1 MDPTA
6 TSAKCNQ
13 VLHRPGFPAFGP
25 NLRDADN
32 LSPPTPKES
41 YRTRQSKNNS
51 SRCLIFGNKGE
62 IDSSSDSGG
71 FGKEVV
77 YSQESPKKD
86 ETFRDFDWEKN
97 RFVEFRSPL
106 YQKQKTLYH
115 LVKVHSNITL
125 DTQRKKKIIVILKR
139 AS

>member
-1 MDPTA
+1 MIHLPE
-6 TSAKCNQ
+6 
-13 VLHRPGFPAFGP
+13 FPKLGP
-25 NLRDADN
+25 NFRDADQ
-32 LSPPTPKES
+32 SIPPTSQES
-41 YRTRQSKNNS
+41 NRSRQSKNNS

-106 YQKQKTLYH
+106 YQKQKHY
-115 LVKVHSNITL
+115 ITW
-125 DTQRKKKIIVILKR
+125 
-139 AS
+139 